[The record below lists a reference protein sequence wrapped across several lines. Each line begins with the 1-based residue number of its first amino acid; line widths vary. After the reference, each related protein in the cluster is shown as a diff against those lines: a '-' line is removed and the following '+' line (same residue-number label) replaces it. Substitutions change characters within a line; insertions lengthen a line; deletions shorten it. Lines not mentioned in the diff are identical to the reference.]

1 MAFLVPEVVATFAAV
16 DDFDTFAVRVEVRD
30 VDVGGRVAR
39 VDFHDVPC
47 WLSGFGGGGAVPS
60 KVWSV
65 DTVVE
70 VAFPADIASFTAL
83 ARSLV
88 VAMRVDSL

>member
-1 MAFLVPEVVATFAAV
+1 MPEVVATFATVVA
-16 DDFDTFAVRVEVRD
+16 FDVFAVRVEVRD

-39 VDFHDVPC
+39 VEVPDVPC
-47 WLSGFGGGGAVPS
+47 CWLPGFGGGGAVPS

-70 VAFPADIASFTAL
+70 VALPADIASFTAL